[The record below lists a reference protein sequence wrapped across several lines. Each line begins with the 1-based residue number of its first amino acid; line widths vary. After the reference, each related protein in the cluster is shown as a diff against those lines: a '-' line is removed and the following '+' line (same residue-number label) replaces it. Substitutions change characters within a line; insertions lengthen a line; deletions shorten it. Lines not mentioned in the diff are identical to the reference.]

1 MPDLNN
7 IEESRDTI
15 LKRCPFCG
23 GKAIELSPYEQ
34 KPMGS
39 RWIIECVECG
49 ANIRGSHRYMNR
61 NAWNRRAE

>member
-7 IEESRDTI
+7 IEESRDTV

-34 KPMGS
+34 KPIGS

-49 ANIRGSHRYMNR
+49 AK
-61 NAWNRRAE
+61 RRVRKD